1 MKKLLAV
8 LLAALMLVSFAAC
21 GNDDGGDENE
31 VIELALVT
39 DKGTIDDRSFNQ
51 GAWEGLVKY
60 ADENGIKKQY
70 IQPVEQSMNAY
81 YDSIKLAVEG
91 GAKVVVCP
99 GYLFE
104 NSVHKAQKDF
114 PEVKFIIL
122 DGAPHNVTD
131 TNTMATYDEA
141 DPDYTVA
148 ENTYS
153 IFYKEEQAG
162 FLAGYAAV
170 KEGYTKLGF
179 MGGMAVPAVVRFGYG
194 YVQGAEYAAKELGVK
209 VEMKYHYTGDFSA
222 TPENQA
228 KAAAWYTAGT
238 ECIFACG
245 GAVGNSVMA
254 AAGAQEGKVVIG
266 VDVDQSGESD
276 TVITSS
282 MKDLSK
288 SVYDAVAA
296 HYAGTFP
303 GGKSEYLGVDKGGV
317 GLPMATSKFTT
328 FTQADYDAI
337 YAALVADT
345 DGICSGLVTEAEDAT
360 KLPVTE
366 VTVVLD

>member
-8 LLAALMLVSFAAC
+8 LLAGLMLLSFAAC
-21 GNDDGGDENE
+21 GDKEDENTA
-31 VIELALVT
+31 IELALVT

-60 ADENGIKKQY
+60 ATENNITYQY
-70 IQPVEQSMNAY
+70 YQPVEQSMNSY
-81 YDSIKLAVEG
+81 YDTIKIAVDA

-104 NSVHKAQKDF
+104 NAVHKAQKDF
-114 PEVKFIIL
+114 PEVKFIFI
-122 DGAPHNVTD
+122 DGAPSNVTD
-131 TNTMATYDEA
+131 ASTMATYDNT
-141 DPDYTVA
+141 DPDYTIA

-170 KEGYTKLGF
+170 KEGFTKLGF

-194 YVQGAEYAAKELGVK
+194 YVQGAEYAAKEMGVE

-222 TPENQA
+222 TPEAQA
-228 KAAAWYTAGT
+228 KAAAWYTSGT
-238 ECIFACG
+238 EIIFGCG
-245 GAVGNSVMA
+245 GAVGNSAMA
-254 AAGAQEGKVVIG
+254 AATAAGGKYVIG

-276 TVITSS
+276 TVITSA
-282 MKDLSK
+282 MKDLAK
-288 SVYDAVAA
+288 SVYDGIAA
-296 HYAGTFP
+296 FYAGTFP
-303 GGKSEYLGVDKGGV
+303 GGKSLSLGADVNGV

-337 YAALVADT
+337 YAALAADT
-345 DGICSGLVTEAEDAT
+345 DGIASTMVTEAEDAT
-360 KLPVTE
+360 KLPVTK